1 MSEHSGVTG
10 KTPMA
15 GTRKTI
21 AMFGSAAALAFAV
34 IRWSAVL
41 PTPQR
46 AAGRTPGR

>member
-21 AMFGSAAALAFAV
+21 AMFSPPLVSRCF
-34 IRWSAVL
+34 
-41 PTPQR
+41 
-46 AAGRTPGR
+46 